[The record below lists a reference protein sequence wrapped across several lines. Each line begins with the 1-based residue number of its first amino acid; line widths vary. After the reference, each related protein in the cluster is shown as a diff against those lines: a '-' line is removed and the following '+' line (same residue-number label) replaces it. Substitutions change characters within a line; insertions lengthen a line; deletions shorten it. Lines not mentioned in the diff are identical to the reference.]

1 MSLEKEI
8 AELNITIQR
17 LIAVLQNNAERAPVV
32 QQVAAPEREEAAES
46 QAPDQAADVIE
57 VAPTFEQVQSAFVK
71 FIAEKGRDSAL
82 ELLKRYGVNGKLTE
96 GKLPVSEH
104 ANFIADC
111 KL

>member
-17 LIAVLQNNAERAPVV
+17 LIAVLQNNAEREPVV
-32 QQVAAPEREEAAES
+32 QVAAPEREEAAES
-46 QAPDQAADVIE
+46 QAPEQAAGIIE

-82 ELLKRYGVNGKLTE
+82 ELLKHYGVNGKLTE
-96 GKLPVSEH
+96 GKLPASVYAS
-104 ANFIADC
+104 FIEDC
-111 KL
+111 GL